1 MTRTAR
7 TNTWSAKER
16 GSFFALRLIRFAY
29 RSFGHR
35 VCQLL
40 LYPIVAYFFVTGRAE
55 REASLD
61 YLRAVAATPAGRR
74 ALGAEPSLR
83 LVFAHL
89 LEFAHQILDRFTIWS
104 GAGDR
109 ITIERVGAD
118 DLRRASEERRG
129 GLLLGGHFGSL
140 DMMREL
146 SSRAGPTVNVL
157 MFTRHAAR
165 INAFFEQL
173 DPRSRMRVI
182 EFDPGSIRSAFEIKQ
197 CIERAEFVG
206 ISADRVWDSA
216 RERTV
221 AVPFLGRSARFPI
234 APFLLQTVLGC
245 PLLFAVCV
253 RVGPARYQTRVRPL
267 TVSGPVP
274 RAERTKRAEEMA
286 LAFARELEA
295 VCLEAPL
302 QWFNFYPFWGPPQEP
317 R

>member
-1 MTRTAR
+1 MTSSAR
-7 TNTWSAKER
+7 TNTWSATER
-16 GSFFALRLIRFAY
+16 GSFFALQLLRFAY
-29 RSFGHR
+29 RTFGQR

-40 LYPIVAYFFVTGRAE
+40 LYPIVAYFFVTGRKE

-61 YLRAVAATPAGRR
+61 YLHAVAATPEGRR
-74 ALGAEPSLR
+74 ALGTEPSLW
-83 LVFAHL
+83 LVFQHL
-89 LEFAHQILDRFTIWS
+89 LEFARQILDRFAVWS

-109 ITIERVGAD
+109 IEIERVGAD
-118 DLRRASEERRG
+118 DLRRAADERRG
-129 GLLLGGHFGSL
+129 GLLLGPHFGSL

-146 SSRAGPTVNVL
+146 SSRSGPTLNVL

-182 EFDPGSIRSAFEIKQ
+182 EFDPGSVRSAFEIKQ
-197 CIERAEFVG
+197 CIEREEFVG

-216 RERTV
+216 RERTIS
-221 AVPFLGRSARFPI
+221 VPFLGRPARFPL

-253 RVGPARYQTRVRPL
+253 RVGSGRYRTRVRPL

-274 RAERTKRAEEMA
+274 RGERMKRAEEMA
-286 LAFARELEA
+286 FAFARELERC
-295 VCLEAPL
+295 CLEHPL
-302 QWFNFYPFWGPPQEP
+302 QWFNFYPFWERPEET